1 MIKFI
6 TTIAILLVSALSF
19 SQSIEG
25 SWNGLLDIQGIKLK
39 IIFNISSKE
48 GKLVATLD
56 SPDQGAKDIPVET
69 TVFANNTLEIEMLRP
84 KISYAGKPNADFS
97 EIEGTFIQNTIK
109 IPLKL
114 SKKEIE
120 KPIAVRP
127 QTPKSPF
134 PYHEEEIT
142 FDNKKDSIKL
152 AGTFTF
158 PTTKGTFPVV
168 IMITGSGP
176 QNRDEEI
183 LDHKPFAVIAN
194 DLTKKGIAVLRF
206 DDRGVGKSTGK
217 FSEATSADFAN
228 DIEAAVAFI
237 KTRKE
242 VNVKKIGLIGHS
254 EGGMIAPMVASKS
267 KDISFIVLMAGPGT
281 PIDELMVAQNTKAL
295 KLSGASES
303 NIKETTDLYKVVYN
317 FIKQNDSGNLKPK
330 LVEFIKSELSK
341 LPKNDA
347 SPTEE
352 KINELAEQ
360 LGTSFSGK
368 WFQYFIK
375 YNPSENLLKVKCPV
389 LAMNGSLDFQVPATE
404 NLKAIE
410 MALTKGGN
418 KNFKTIELPG
428 LNHLFQEAIT
438 GALNE
443 YSKIEQ
449 TISPQALTVMSD
461 WIIDQTKK

>member
-1 MIKFI
+1 MIKLI

-25 SWNGLLDIQGIKLK
+25 SWNGLLDVQGIKLK
-39 IIFNISSKE
+39 IIFNISSKD
-48 GKLVATLD
+48 GKLVSTLD
-56 SPDQGAKDIPVET
+56 SPDQGAKGIPVET
-69 TVFANNTLEIEMLRP
+69 TTFGNNVLEIGMLKP
-84 KISYAGKPNADFS
+84 KMSYIGKPNADFS
-97 EIEGTFIQNTIK
+97 EIEGTFTQNTIV

-120 KPIAVRP
+120 KAIVVRP
-127 QTPKSPF
+127 QTPKPPF
-134 PYHEEEIT
+134 LYNEEEIT
-142 FDNKKDSIKL
+142 FDNKKDNIKL

-158 PTTKGTFPVV
+158 PKSKGVFPVV

-183 LDHKPFAVIAN
+183 LNHKPFAVIAD

-217 FSEATSADFAN
+217 FAEATSADFVT
-228 DIEAAVAFI
+228 DVEAAIDFL

-242 VNVKKIGLIGHS
+242 VNLKKIGLIGHS

-281 PIDELMVAQNTKAL
+281 SIDELMIEQNTRAL
-295 KLSGASES
+295 KLSGANDSY
-303 NIKETTDLYKVVYN
+303 IKETTDLYKTIYA
-317 FIKQNDSGNLKPK
+317 FIKQNDSENLKPK
-330 LVEFIKSELSK
+330 IIEFVKSELSK
-341 LPKNDA
+341 
-347 SPTEE
+347 SPDNKSLT
-352 KINELAEQ
+352 KDRIDELAEQ
-360 LGTSFSGK
+360 LGSSFSGK

-375 YNPSENLLKVKCPV
+375 YNPADSLLKVKCPV
-389 LAMNGSLDFQVPATE
+389 LAINGSLDFQVPATE

-410 MALTKGGN
+410 VALRKAGN
-418 KNFKTIELPG
+418 KNFKIIELPD
-428 LNHLFQEAIT
+428 LNHLFQEATT

-449 TISPQALTVMSD
+449 TIAPVALTVMSD
-461 WIIDQTKK
+461 WIMAQTKK